1 MTMTKS
7 PVSTWEVKIAL
18 CLPRS
23 STAAFSATR
32 PTTWL
37 SASIIYHLRS
47 TCSALALKVF
57 IGSRKLSH
65 AARDVS
71 KIFAV
76 IFVLRTAV
84 GDRRT
89 PCDGRYLCIL
99 VPKFHLGTPLIP
111 REISFRANSLQQ
123 QLT

>member
-47 TCSALALKVF
+47 TSSALALKVF

-65 AARDVS
+65 APRDVS

-76 IFVLRTAV
+76 IFKGCGAGQHQPHDAR
-84 GDRRT
+84 
-89 PCDGRYLCIL
+89 
-99 VPKFHLGTPLIP
+99 KFFPIQRNGHALGQCAFPV
-111 REISFRANSLQQ
+111 EG
-123 QLT
+123 

>member
-1 MTMTKS
+1 M
-7 PVSTWEVKIAL
+7 AL
-18 CLPRS
+18 CFPRR

-37 SASIIYHLRS
+37 SASMMYHLRS

-65 AARDVS
+65 ASRDVS

-76 IFVLRTAV
+76 IFEAPAEGGKGLNRLWSGGGGHLLKRLSFQPSCFESQAAV
-84 GDRRT
+84 
-89 PCDGRYLCIL
+89 P
-99 VPKFHLGTPLIP
+99 FHP
-111 REISFRANSLQQ
+111 
-123 QLT
+123 

>member
-1 MTMTKS
+1 M
-7 PVSTWEVKIAL
+7 AL

-23 STAAFSATR
+23 RTAAFSATR

-37 SASIIYHLRS
+37 SASRIYHLRS

-76 IFVLRTAV
+76 IFRTTESLHVAAV
-84 GDRRT
+84 HDRRYMNLQ
-89 PCDGRYLCIL
+89 PCRHLGLGGAEFPRKLIIL
-99 VPKFHLGTPLIP
+99 V
-111 REISFRANSLQQ
+111 
-123 QLT
+123 

>member
-1 MTMTKS
+1 M
-7 PVSTWEVKIAL
+7 AL

-37 SASIIYHLRS
+37 SASRIYHLRS

-65 AARDVS
+65 AAPDVS

-76 IFVLRTAV
+76 IFGDIIPPSHWKTPLKRAVVRARVERLQPRRQLGLGGSELPRELIVLR
-84 GDRRT
+84 
-89 PCDGRYLCIL
+89 
-99 VPKFHLGTPLIP
+99 
-111 REISFRANSLQQ
+111 LQH
-123 QLT
+123 